1 MTPNLP
7 RRDFLKAAGAG
18 AAALPFLSGQA
29 LASGQD
35 TLRVGLI
42 GCGGRGTG
50 AAMQAINADPGVV
63 LWSMGD
69 LFADRLAS
77 SLHGLT
83 SNFQDR
89 VDVPEARQHVGFDA
103 YEKVIAEVDVVLL
116 ATPPVFRPAQ
126 LAAAIEADRHVFCEK
141 PVAVD
146 GPGVQSVLKSA
157 KLAKEKGLS
166 LASGFCWRAANGHRA
181 LYRRILEE
189 NGIGDVRH
197 VYATYLAG
205 GVWYK
210 DRKDHWSDLEYQLRN
225 WYYYTPFSGD
235 HLVEQAIHSVDKIL
249 WAKGDE
255 APINATAM
263 GGRQVRTHEKY
274 GNIYDHFGVVYE
286 WADGTQG
293 HLQTRQQNGCHGENL
308 DRIIGAE
315 GVAYIDGWSNK
326 FLIEGMRPWKYEGA
340 GNDMYQTEHDEL
352 FASIRAGKGLNQGV
366 SMAHSTL
373 AGIMGRMSAYTG
385 QRITWQQAL
394 ESKENLT
401 PEHWEFGPGIDVAV
415 ATPGKTKFL

>member
-7 RRDFLKAAGAG
+7 RRDFLKATGAG
-18 AAALPFLSGQA
+18 VAALPFLSNQA
-29 LASGQD
+29 FAGGQD
-35 TLRVGLI
+35 TLKVGLV

-50 AAMQAINADPGVV
+50 AAMQAISADPGVT

-77 SLHGLT
+77 SLEGLT
-83 SNFQDR
+83 ANFGTR
-89 VDVPEARQHVGFDA
+89 VDVPEGRQHVGFDA
-103 YEKVIAEVDVVLL
+103 YQKVIAEVDVVLF
-116 ATPPVFRPAQ
+116 ATPPVFRPMH
-126 LAAAIEADRHVFCEK
+126 LAAAVDAGRHVFCEK

-146 GPGVQSVLKSA
+146 GPGVRSVLETA
-157 KLAKEKGLS
+157 ALAKAKNLS
-166 LASGFCWRAANGHRA
+166 LASGFCWRAAWGHRA
-181 LYRRILEE
+181 LYNQILEG

-210 DRKDHWSDLEYQLRN
+210 KRQESWTDLEYQLRN

-249 WAKGDE
+249 WAKGNE

-263 GGRQVRTHEKY
+263 GGRQVRTSEKY

-308 DRIIGAE
+308 DRIIGAD
-315 GVAYIDGWSNK
+315 GVAHIDGWQNK
-326 FLIEGMRPWKYEGA
+326 LVIEGPRPWKYDGP

-352 FASIRAGKGLNQGV
+352 FASIRAGQPLNQGV

-373 AGIMGRMSAYTG
+373 AAIMGRMSAYTG
-385 QRITWQQAL
+385 QRITWQQAM
-394 ESKENLT
+394 ESTEDLT
-401 PEHWEFGPGIDVAV
+401 PKEWAFGRGIEVEI
-415 ATPGKTKFL
+415 ATPGKTKFS